1 VTKRLINGRGSARLA
16 AYLTA
21 ALLLFAAAGC
31 GSLYKVK
38 PVVEAPLPETARNG
52 EAGGLRL
59 RAAPLLTDEESQEL
73 FEANLPL
80 AGLLPVKVE
89 MSNQGS
95 EPVELKRARF
105 RVRDAEG
112 REWKM
117 RSAKD
122 VVSRILSDNNITL
135 YNPRS
140 RKAFETA
147 VRAYALDTTRPL
159 GAAERRQGLLFFQT
173 PKKEQVRRP
182 GGLTLYIEKLQQP
195 LEVQL
200 N

>member
-1 VTKRLINGRGSARLA
+1 MKRLIMRPTR
-16 AYLTA
+16 
-21 ALLLFAAAGC
+21 ALSIFIIALPLLITGC

-38 PVVEAPLPETARNG
+38 PVVEAPLPETAGKG

-89 MSNQGS
+89 ISNQGGS
-95 EPVELKRARF
+95 TVALKGARF

-112 REWKM
+112 RQWKS

-122 VVSRILSDNNITL
+122 VVSRILSDNKITL

-140 RKAFETA
+140 RKAFEDA

-159 GAAERRQGLLFFQT
+159 DPSERRQGLLFFQM
-173 PKKEQVRRP
+173 PKKEQVQSPR
-182 GGLTLYIEKLQQP
+182 GLVLSIEKLQQP

>member
-1 VTKRLINGRGSARLA
+1 MRLRRGLLISVI
-16 AYLTA
+16 
-21 ALLLFAAAGC
+21 ALPLLMAGC

-38 PVVEAPLPETARNG
+38 PVVEAPLPETAREG

-73 FEANLPL
+73 FEVNLPL

-89 MSNQGS
+89 ISNQGS
-95 EPVELKRARF
+95 APVEMNRARF
-105 RVRDAEG
+105 RVRDSEG

-140 RKAFETA
+140 RKAFEEA
-147 VRAYALDTTRPL
+147 VRAYALETKRPL
-159 GAAERRQGLLFFQT
+159 APSERRQGLLFFQT
-173 PKKEQVRRP
+173 PKKEQVRSP

>member
-1 VTKRLINGRGSARLA
+1 MRNRLLIFII
-16 AYLTA
+16 
-21 ALLLFAAAGC
+21 ALPLLCAGC

-89 MSNQGS
+89 VSNQGS
-95 EPVELKRARF
+95 APVEMNRARF

-140 RKAFETA
+140 RKAFEDA
-147 VRAYALDTTRPL
+147 VRAYALDTKRPL
-159 GAAERRQGLLFFQT
+159 APAERRQGLLFFQT
-173 PKKEQVRRP
+173 PKKEQVRSPR
-182 GGLTLYIEKLQQP
+182 GLTLYVEKLQQP

>member
-1 VTKRLINGRGSARLA
+1 MRSTVALAIYLIATLA
-16 AYLTA
+16 F
-21 ALLLFAAAGC
+21 LLATGC
-31 GSLYKVK
+31 GALYKVK
-38 PVVEAPLPETARNG
+38 PVVEAPLPDSARNG

-89 MSNQGS
+89 ITNQGS
-95 EPVELKRARF
+95 APVDIKQARF
-105 RVRDAEG
+105 RLRDGEG
-112 REWKM
+112 RELKQ
-117 RSAKD
+117 RSTKD
-122 VVSRILSDNNITL
+122 VVSRILSDNDVTI

-140 RKAFETA
+140 RAQFEEA

-159 GAAERRQGLLFFQT
+159 AASERRQGLIFFQM
-173 PKKEQVRRP
+173 PKNEQVTNPR
-182 GGLTLYIEKLQQP
+182 GLILSVEKLPQP
-195 LEVQL
+195 LEIAL

>member
-1 VTKRLINGRGSARLA
+1 M
-16 AYLTA
+16 TA
-21 ALLLFAAAGC
+21 C

-38 PVVEAPLPETARNG
+38 PVVEAPLPERAGNG

-89 MSNQGS
+89 ISNQGGA
-95 EPVELKRARF
+95 PVEIKQARF

-112 REWKM
+112 REWKL
-117 RSAKD
+117 RPVKD
-122 VVSRILSDNNITL
+122 VVSRILGSDKITL

-140 RKAFETA
+140 RAKFEEA
-147 VRAYALDTTRPL
+147 VRVYALDTKRSL
-159 GAAERRQGLLFFQT
+159 AVSERRQGLLFFQT
-173 PKKEQVRRP
+173 PKKEQVRTPR
-182 GGLTLYIEKLQQP
+182 GLVLSIEKLAQP

>member
-1 VTKRLINGRGSARLA
+1 MRSRQAAIYLA
-16 AYLTA
+16 ATLVI
-21 ALLLFAAAGC
+21 LQAAGC
-31 GSLYKVK
+31 GSLYKVR

-59 RAAPLLTDEESQEL
+59 RALPLLTDEESQEL
-73 FEANLPL
+73 FEANLPM

-89 MSNQGS
+89 ITNQGS
-95 EPVELKRARF
+95 APVEIKQARF
-105 RVRDAEG
+105 RLRDPEG
-112 REWKM
+112 LEWKL

-122 VVSRILSDNNITL
+122 AVSRILSSDRVTL

-140 RKAFETA
+140 RAQFEAA
-147 VRAYALDTTRPL
+147 VRAYTLDTKSPL
-159 GAAERRQGLLFFQT
+159 APSERRQGLLFFQT
-173 PKKEQVRRP
+173 PKKEQVRTP
-182 GGLTLYIEKLQQP
+182 GGLTLSVEKLEQP